1 MTHSNLPFGPV
12 MLDIAGLTLEPCE
25 KEMIAHPN
33 TGGVILFARNY
44 EDPAQLATLT
54 NAIRAARQG
63 DILIAVDQE
72 GGRVQRFQTDFT
84 RLPAVKRFQNEPEMA
99 EVAGWLMASELLATG
114 VDISFA
120 PVLDIDCGISTVIGD
135 RSFSNDATTTA
146 HLASDFRQGMRRAG
160 MAATGKHFPGH
171 GAVALDS
178 HTDLPI
184 DERDLTEIRQKDLL
198 PFKQLI
204 AKGLEAIMLAHVL
217 YTQVDFKPAGFS
229 HVWIQTILRQELGFE
244 GVVFS
249 DDLSMEGAAGA
260 GNFIERAT
268 LSLEAGCDMVLIC
281 NNPKAAQQ
289 VLEHLK
295 MPSRAASQ
303 KRLQKMLGQ
312 FSIKGLHALQ
322 STAQWQKAAWLVNDF
337 YQRNR

>member
-1 MTHSNLPFGPV
+1 
-12 MLDIAGLTLEPCE
+12 MLDIAGLTLAPYE

-33 TGGVILFARNY
+33 TGGVILFARNF
-44 EDPAQLATLT
+44 ENPAQLATLT
-54 NAIRAARQG
+54 DAIRAARQG
-63 DILIAVDQE
+63 NILIAVDQE
-72 GGRVQRFQTDFT
+72 GGRVQRFQTGFT
-84 RLPAVKRFQNEPEMA
+84 RLPAVQRFQYEPEMA

-135 RSFSNDATTTA
+135 RAFSNDAINTA
-146 HLASDFRQGMRRAG
+146 QLASDFRQGMRNAG

-184 DERDLTEIRQKDLL
+184 DERDLADIRLKDLL

-217 YTQVDFKPAGFS
+217 YSQVDFKPAGFS
-229 HVWIQTILRQELGFE
+229 HIWIQTILRQELGFS

-260 GNFIERAT
+260 GSFEERAT
-268 LSLEAGCDMVLIC
+268 LSLEAGCDMILIC
-281 NNPKAAQQ
+281 NNQKAAQQ

-295 MPSRAASQ
+295 TTSRAASQ
-303 KRLQKMLGQ
+303 ERLQKMLGQ

-322 STAQWQKAAWLVNDF
+322 ATTQWQKAAWLVNDF
-337 YQRNR
+337 YHRNR